1 LAVTSPREND
11 CDPSFKVVKLKGT
24 RSLPENISLIFGD
37 SVHNLR
43 SALDHLAYELV
54 TIETSKTRE
63 VVGENLLKDI
73 MFPIAKDSKDL
84 EKKIRSRQ
92 MQRAGEP
99 VVKALR
105 ELRPY
110 PKGNDG
116 IITLNYLD
124 ICDKHRLI
132 IPVIEATVP
141 SLSTIIDSGGTYTI
155 QIDADQ
161 PIEFDKELWR
171 IRSNSFGSR
180 GSFPPISIDVGLPI
194 GTPFA
199 GMRVAGWLGQ
209 MANYLDGVIASFESL
224 CIEGKAFKPPAPISR
239 GRGKTGL
246 IRL

>member
-1 LAVTSPREND
+1 MRAFHNSKLKLERARSHINALATEVSSLSLNSPCRFVIEND
-11 CDPSFKVVKLKGT
+11 CDPSFKVVKLRRT

-63 VVGENLLKDI
+63 VLGENLLKDI

-124 ICDKHRLI
+124 IRDKHRLI

-141 SLSTIIDSGGTYTI
+141 SLSTITDSSGTYTI

-180 GSFPPISIDVGLPI
+180 GPFPPISIDVGLPI
-194 GTPFA
+194 GTP
-199 GMRVAGWLGQ
+199 GCVLQVG
-209 MANYLDGVIASFESL
+209 S
-224 CIEGKAFKPPAPISR
+224 GKWRIIL
-239 GRGKTGL
+239 TG
-246 IRL
+246 